1 VGGFLISDT
10 QSAKRWFFS
19 ILYNIYLR
27 FVVILCTNYKKMSDK
42 GASLK
47 GGWTSSH
54 IHIDVNLSMIIFEE
68 DGSHIVYCPALDV
81 SGYGISEDEAMK
93 SFTQCLSEFFHYTTN
108 KKTFHTELTRM
119 GWKIKKSKIQK
130 MTPPLMV
137 DLLQSNENFSRIFN
151 NHPFRKI
158 DQPVAIPSC

>member
-1 VGGFLISDT
+1 
-10 QSAKRWFFS
+10 
-19 ILYNIYLR
+19 
-27 FVVILCTNYKKMSDK
+27 MSDK

-47 GGWTSSH
+47 GGWTSNR

-93 SFTQCLSEFFHYTTN
+93 SFTQCLNEFFQYTTN

-130 MTPPLMV
+130 MTPPPMV

-158 DQPVAIPSC
+158 DQSVAIPSC